1 MKKLYLISIY
11 MIFISTLYANSNVDF
26 YIYSLSN
33 GSARIN
39 WTFFEDG
46 SFIFQKLELQ
56 NSQSLQLRGKW
67 ERNQDIVDVQFSD
80 ISKDDFY
87 IIYLLFASNYQNKDE
102 LTLFINSNNSLVFNF
117 SADSLIISSLACSIE
132 DKVDDYVYEVF
143 TDNDRNFDSQK
154 YGSVIDLGSQ
164 DHIINHT
171 YPWEYVIPSDLSE
184 TIYIYSQIKEER
196 FPFLF
201 LYYDNE
207 RILGLVRFDDFEGE
221 IKRIIERFIY
231 GNDVLIK
238 HIIENEDIIM
248 TEEIFHYKDER
259 LEFSVLEDKIS
270 GNSHRTN
277 YLFDSNGFCFSK
289 QKLDMDN
296 GDLVSENIFI
306 PTSEGELRYIINIDY
321 TSMCM
326 SVNKIYY
333 RNNIVYSFVDEENKP
348 MLFNYYGN
356 NNINYISD
364 PYHNKRYIFEYVA
377 EYE

>member
-56 NSQSLQLRGKW
+56 NSQSLQLRGEW
-67 ERNQDIVDVQFSD
+67 ERNQDFVDVQFSD
-80 ISKDDFY
+80 ISKENFY
-87 IIYLLFASNYQNKDE
+87 IIYLLFASNYQDKDE
-102 LTLFINSNNSLVFNF
+102 LTLFINSNKSLVFNF
-117 SADSLIISSLACSIE
+117 FADSLVISSLACLIE
-132 DKVDDYVYEVF
+132 VNVDDYVYEVF
-143 TDNDRNFDSQK
+143 TDNDKSFYNQK
-154 YGSVIDLGSQ
+154 YGSFIDLGNQ

-196 FPFLF
+196 VPFLF

-207 RILGLVRFDDFEGE
+207 KILGLVRFDNFEGAT
-221 IKRIIERFIY
+221 KRIIEQFIY
-231 GNDVLIK
+231 ENGVLIK
-238 HIIENEDIIM
+238 HIVENEYIIIS
-248 TEEIFHYKDER
+248 EEIFHYKDER
-259 LEFSVLEDKIS
+259 LEFSVLENKIS
-270 GNSHRTN
+270 GNKYRTN

-289 QKLDMDN
+289 QKIDMDN
-296 GDLVSENIFI
+296 GDLISENVFI
-306 PTSEGELRYIINIDY
+306 PTSEGELRSIINLDY

-333 RNNIVYSFVDEENKP
+333 RNSNLYSFVDEENKP
-348 MLFNYYGN
+348 MLFNYYDN

-377 EYE
+377 GHE